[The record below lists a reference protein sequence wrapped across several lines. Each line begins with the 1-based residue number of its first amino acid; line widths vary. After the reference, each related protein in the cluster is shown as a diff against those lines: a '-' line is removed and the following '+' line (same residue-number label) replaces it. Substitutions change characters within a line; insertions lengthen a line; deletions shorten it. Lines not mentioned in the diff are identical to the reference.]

1 MTGILITHLL
11 KPTGPGYNDEESIS
25 PLADLPSGNGNPYES
40 TPSHWTGSFSSVS
53 SAMHSSSPHTLPP
66 GPHSTGKAPSRLGG
80 KKLDT
85 RVVEIITEMTD
96 AIELSIWD
104 AALDKGG

>member
-1 MTGILITHLL
+1 VTGILITHLL
-11 KPTGPGYNDEESIS
+11 KPIGPGYSDEGSVS
-25 PLADLPSGNGNPYES
+25 SLADLPAGNLYDS
-40 TPSHWTGSFSSVS
+40 LPSHWTGSFSSVP
-53 SAMHSSSPHTLPP
+53 SAVNSSSSPHTAP
-66 GPHSTGKAPSRLGG
+66 GPHSAGRPPSRPGD
-80 KKLDT
+80 KRLDT